1 MTASTDPADD
11 AGGRSEV
18 TAADIADAV
27 LAQVGEAIALTPTD
41 RAGARALLAATW
53 ATVGEAGDALHRCAI
68 AHAMA
73 DVEDG
78 ARDELVWDLRA
89 LAAARG
95 LDDARLAAAGM
106 AASVEELLSS
116 LHLNLADVY
125 RRLGESAA
133 ALGHAAEARAALARA
148 GTDRGSQ
155 MIRDALDRVTS
166 SLHADCGHG
175 HERPGAGS

>member
-1 MTASTDPADD
+1 MTAAAIDISDP
-11 AGGRSEV
+11 
-18 TAADIADAV
+18 I

-41 RAGARALLAATW
+41 RAGARAVLAAAW
-53 ATVGEAGDALHRCAI
+53 KTVGESGDALHRCAI

-73 DVEDG
+73 DVQDT
-78 ARDELVWDLRA
+78 ARNELDWDLRA
-89 LAAARG
+89 LAAADG
-95 LDDARLAAAGM
+95 IDDARLAAAGM
-106 AASVEELLSS
+106 AASVEELLPS

-133 ALGHAAEARAALARA
+133 ALGHAAQARAALARA

-166 SLHADCGHG
+166 ELHVDCGHS
-175 HERPGAGS
+175 HDVPGSRS